1 MIKRLYVDNYKCFVN
16 FEVRLDPITLLLG
29 RNGAGKT
36 AILDI
41 VFALRELLRGVA
53 KVTDA
58 SVFPEK
64 TLTRWQSRNIQTFEI
79 DVELGSDTYVYR
91 IEVEHKHE
99 HYRTRI
105 LEERLTANGVA
116 LFEFKKGEVQ
126 LYRDRDDHS
135 KGPKFGSDWTESAL
149 ARVTEHRDN
158 QRLTR
163 FLDFMRKVIV
173 CGLYPKRFEP
183 ESATEDEMLHRDGR
197 NFSGWYRHMSQ
208 ERPDLVEEYTDAMR
222 DVIDGFQRIN
232 LPKAGLD
239 TRALIMAFREGSDVP
254 YELRFDEV
262 SDGQRALAAL
272 YALTCFAAGDGYTF
286 LLDEPDNYVALAE
299 IQPWLMNVEE
309 ICGESMR
316 QAVICSH
323 HPEYIDYIGG
333 NNGILMTREDS
344 GPTRAGKIA
353 EEIKSSLSDGNSLR
367 LSELVARGWE
377 Q

>member
-16 FEVRLDPITLLLG
+16 LEVGLDPITLLLG

-41 VFALRELLRGVA
+41 VLALRELLKGTA

-58 SVFPEK
+58 FVFPTE
-64 TLTRWQSRNIQTFEI
+64 TLTRWQSRDTQVFEI
-79 DVELGSDTYVYR
+79 EVELGSDTYVYR
-91 IEVEHKHE
+91 VEAE
-99 HYRTRI
+99 HTRDKQHARI
-105 LEERLTANGVA
+105 DENLTANGDN
-116 LFEFKKGEVQ
+116 LFSFAKGEVQ
-126 LYRDRDDHS
+126 LYRDDAS
-135 KGPKFGSDWTESAL
+135 EGPRFGADWTESAL
-149 ARVTEHRDN
+149 ARVAKRPDN
-158 QRLTR
+158 QRLSR

-222 DVIDGFQRIN
+222 NVIDGFQRIR
-232 LPKAGLD
+232 LEKVGRD
-239 TRALIMAFREGSDVP
+239 TRALMMAFREGGDAP

-262 SDGQRALAAL
+262 SDGQRTLSAL
-272 YALTCFAAGDGYTF
+272 YALTCFAAGNGYTLF
-286 LLDEPDNYVALAE
+286 LDEPDNYVALAE
-299 IQPWLMNVEE
+299 IQPWLINIED
-309 ICGESMR
+309 ICGESLH

-323 HPEYIDYIGG
+323 HPEYIDCIGIKSG
-333 NNGILMTREDS
+333 VLMTRENS
-344 GPTRAGKIA
+344 GATRAGRVA
-353 EEIKSSLSDGNSLR
+353 DEIKSGLAENNSLR

>member
-16 FEVRLDPITLLLG
+16 FEVDLDPITLLLG

-41 VFALRELLRGVA
+41 VLALRELLRGTA

-64 TLTRWQSRNIQTFEI
+64 TLTRWQSRPIQTFKVE
-79 DVELGSDTYVYR
+79 VELEGDAYVYR
-91 IEVEHKHE
+91 VEVRHDK
-99 HYRTRI
+99 
-105 LEERLTANGVA
+105 ERQRALIQTESLIANGGN
-116 LFEFKKGEVQ
+116 LFSFVEGEVQ
-126 LYRDRDDHS
+126 LYRDNHS
-135 KGPKFGSDWTESAL
+135 EGPRFGSDWTESAL
-149 ARVTEHRDN
+149 ARVTERPDN
-158 QRLTR
+158 QRLSR

-239 TRALIMAFREGSDVP
+239 TRAFMMKFLEGKEK

-262 SDGQRALAAL
+262 SDGQRTLSAL
-272 YALTCFAAGDGYTF
+272 YALTCFAAGDGYTLF
-286 LLDEPDNYVALAE
+286 LDEPDNYVALAE
-299 IQPWLMNVEE
+299 IRPWLMNIED
-309 ICGESMR
+309 ICGESLH

-333 NNGILMTREDS
+333 NNGVLMTRENS
-344 GPTRAGKIA
+344 GATRAGRIA
-353 EEIKSSLSDGNSLR
+353 EEVKSGLSEDNSLR